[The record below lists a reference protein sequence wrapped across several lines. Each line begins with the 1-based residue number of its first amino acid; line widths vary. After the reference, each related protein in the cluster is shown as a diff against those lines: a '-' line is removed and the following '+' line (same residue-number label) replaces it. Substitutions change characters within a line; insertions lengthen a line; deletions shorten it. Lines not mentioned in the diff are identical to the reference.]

1 MVKEIGGVVAVDMTG
16 NTEAQRPSRVS
27 AWLRSSGRA
36 RRLATAAVAVG
47 GALSMVMGT
56 PLGTA
61 GGSAPAVTLT
71 AGYQQALD
79 ALLDAMK
86 QAQAYDLSLP
96 YASPGDAD
104 TLMTMLRNTNYQL
117 ITTGLSRVTE
127 LFNGVFF
134 QSPEVVAGNVADSRQ
149 YFDYF
154 TPDINYHVTAG
165 LAPGA
170 TYVLTGTLGGATEH
184 MSISTMAVTGATAHT
199 IEDLELNHGLVVDD
213 KGNFTIYIGPE
224 APAGAVNF
232 LDSTDATV
240 GGAASLLIRDM
251 TGDWA
256 KGPASISLQCV
267 SDCPPFFSIPA
278 GGFFP
283 TEGGGTDVPAEPAKI
298 GSVDDVLNMLFNA
311 FAQIVV
317 PFNQRSIEGGA
328 SVGMEVPPNTM
339 MTLAPETSY
348 GVGLESAVVTGGNW
362 DLDSGEA
369 LILKVPNVEAAYSGI
384 ELMNVYGGALPYVM
398 AQTTLNHTTTFHS
411 DDGYTYY
418 VISATNPGV
427 ANWLDTGGLA
437 TGEIFARFENVDD
450 RDAAIGLGVTA
461 QVVRVGDIAQY
472 LPSDTPTVSPEEFAA
487 DMLRRVMSYDYGMDV
502 SRIHAQ
508 PAWVLQHLELNALS
522 ALMGRDNFELVFG
535 SQPSTPIELRFTD
548 ALSPDWDAV
557 MRSIM
562 DHPMESL
569 TSVWNALPVLTSD
582 ITLPITLA
590 LAQTAMSVLMPQMF
604 ITAIDDAL
612 FNPNTSI
619 LAGLLN
625 ARDDFATVIL
635 SGNDDW
641 PTELSAQAAQQWAN
655 MSDLIANTPSFSLA
669 DLFG

>member
-1 MVKEIGGVVAVDMTG
+1 M
-16 NTEAQRPSRVS
+16 RVES
-27 AWLRSSGRA
+27 KRA
-36 RRLATAAVAVG
+36 RRLLTAAAVLG
-47 GALSMVMGT
+47 GALSMMVGT
-56 PLGTA
+56 PLATA
-61 GGSAPAVTLT
+61 GGLAPAVRLT
-71 AGYQQALD
+71 AGYQDALD
-79 ALLDAMK
+79 DLLAAMK
-86 QAQAYDLSLP
+86 QAQANDLALP

-104 TLMTMLRNTNYQL
+104 TLMTMIQNTNYQL

-170 TYVLTGTLGGATEH
+170 TYVLKGTLGGATEH

-199 IEDLELNHGLVVDD
+199 IEDLELNHGLVVDAN
-213 KGNFTIYIGPE
+213 GNFTIYVGPE
-224 APAGAVNF
+224 PPAGAVNF
-232 LDSTDATV
+232 LDSSDATV

-256 KGPASISLQCV
+256 KGPANISLQCV
-267 SDCPPFFSIPA
+267 ADCPPFFSIPA

-283 TEGGGTDVPAEPAKI
+283 TDGGGTDVPAEPAKI
-298 GSVDDVLNMLFNA
+298 GSVDDVLNMLFSA

-328 SVGMEVPPNTM
+328 SVGMEVPANTM
-339 MTLAPETSY
+339 MNLAPETSF
-348 GVGLESAVVTGGNW
+348 GVGLESAVVTGGNF
-362 DLDSGEA
+362 DLDPGEA
-369 LILKVPNVEAAYSGI
+369 LVLKLPTVDAAYSGI

-398 AQTTLNHTTTFHS
+398 AQTTLNDTQAFHS

-418 VISATNPGV
+418 VVSATNPGV
-427 ANWLDTGGLA
+427 ANWLDTGGLT
-437 TGEIFARFENVDD
+437 TGEIFARYENVTD
-450 RDAAIGLGVTA
+450 RADAIGLGVEA
-461 QVVRVGDIAQY
+461 HVVSMDDLANW
-472 LPSDTPTVSPEEFAA
+472 LPDDTPTVSPEEFAA
-487 DMLRRVMSYDYGMDV
+487 DMARRVFSYDYAMDI

-508 PAWVLQHLELNALS
+508 PAWVLQQLELNALS
-522 ALMGRDNFELVFG
+522 AVMGSENFESVFG
-535 SQPSTPIELRFTD
+535 TQPSTPIELRFTD

-557 MRSIM
+557 MRSVM

-569 TSVWNALPVLTSD
+569 TSVWNALPVLSAD
-582 ITLPITLA
+582 ITMPISLA
-590 LAQTAMSVLMPQMF
+590 LAQGAMSLLLPQMAL
-604 ITAIDDAL
+604 TAIDDAL

-635 SGNDDW
+635 SGNNDW

-655 MSDLIANTPSFSLA
+655 MSDLIASTPSFSLV

>member
-1 MVKEIGGVVAVDMTG
+1 MTV
-16 NTEAQRPSRVS
+16 RVES
-27 AWLRSSGRA
+27 KRA
-36 RRLATAAVAVG
+36 RRLLTAAAVLG
-47 GALSMVMGT
+47 GALSMMVGT
-56 PLGTA
+56 PLATA
-61 GGSAPAVTLT
+61 GGLAPAVRLT
-71 AGYQQALD
+71 AGYQDALD
-79 ALLDAMK
+79 DLLAAMK
-86 QAQAYDLSLP
+86 QAQANDLALP

-104 TLMTMLRNTNYQL
+104 TLMTMIQNTNYQL

-170 TYVLTGTLGGATEH
+170 TYVLKGTLGGATEH

-199 IEDLELNHGLVVDD
+199 IEDLELNHGLVVDAN
-213 KGNFTIYIGPE
+213 GNFTIYVGPE
-224 APAGAVNF
+224 PPAGAVNF
-232 LDSTDATV
+232 LDSSDATV

-256 KGPASISLQCV
+256 KGPANISLQCV
-267 SDCPPFFSIPA
+267 ADCPPFFSIPA

-283 TEGGGTDVPAEPAKI
+283 TDGGGTDVPAEPAKI
-298 GSVDDVLNMLFNA
+298 GSVDDVLNMLFSA

-328 SVGMEVPPNTM
+328 SVGMEVPANTM
-339 MTLAPETSY
+339 MNLAPETSF
-348 GVGLESAVVTGGNW
+348 GVGLESAVVTGGNF
-362 DLDSGEA
+362 DLDPGEA
-369 LILKVPNVEAAYSGI
+369 LVLKLPTVDAAYSGI

-398 AQTTLNHTTTFHS
+398 AQTTLNDTQAFHS

-418 VISATNPGV
+418 VVSATNPGV
-427 ANWLDTGGLA
+427 ANWLDTGGLT
-437 TGEIFARFENVDD
+437 TGEIFARYENVTD
-450 RDAAIGLGVTA
+450 RADAIGLGVEA
-461 QVVRVGDIAQY
+461 HVVSMDDLANW
-472 LPSDTPTVSPEEFAA
+472 LPDDTPTVSPEEFAA
-487 DMLRRVMSYDYGMDV
+487 DMARRVFSYDYAMDI

-508 PAWVLQHLELNALS
+508 PAWVLQQLELNALS
-522 ALMGRDNFELVFG
+522 AVMGSENFESVFG
-535 SQPSTPIELRFTD
+535 TQPSTPIELRFTD

-557 MRSIM
+557 MRSVM

-569 TSVWNALPVLTSD
+569 TSVWNALPVLSAD
-582 ITLPITLA
+582 ITMPISLA
-590 LAQTAMSVLMPQMF
+590 LAQGAMSLLLPQMAL
-604 ITAIDDAL
+604 TAIDDAL

-635 SGNDDW
+635 SGNNDW

-655 MSDLIANTPSFSLA
+655 MSDLIASTPSFSLA

>member
-1 MVKEIGGVVAVDMTG
+1 MDVIG
-16 NTEAQRPSRVS
+16 S
-27 AWLRSSGRA
+27 AESKRSSRGRA
-36 RRLATAAVAVG
+36 RRYGIAAAAVG
-47 GALSMVMGT
+47 SALSMVVGA

-61 GGSAPAVTLT
+61 GSTAPAVTLT

-104 TLMTMLRNTNYQL
+104 TLMAMIQNTNYQL

-149 YFDYF
+149 FFDYF

-199 IEDLELNHGLVVDD
+199 IEDLELNHGLVVDA

-256 KGPASISLQCV
+256 KGPANISLQCV

-283 TEGGGTDVPAEPAKI
+283 TDGGGTDVPAEPAKI

-328 SVGMEVPPNTM
+328 SVGMEVPANTM
-339 MTLAPETSY
+339 MNLAPETSF

-362 DLDSGEA
+362 ELDPGEA
-369 LILKVPNVEAAYSGI
+369 LVLKVPNVEAAYSGI

-398 AQTTLNHTTTFHS
+398 AQTTLNNTTTFHS
-411 DDGYTYY
+411 EDGYTYY

-427 ANWLDTGGLA
+427 ANWLDTGGLT
-437 TGEIFARFENVDD
+437 TGEIFARFENVTD
-450 RDAAIGLGVTA
+450 RADAIGLGVTA
-461 QVVRVGDIAQY
+461 QVVSMDDLANW
-472 LPSDTPTVSPEEFAA
+472 LPQDTPTVSPEEFAA
-487 DMLRRVMSYDYGMDV
+487 DMARRVFSYDYSLDV
-502 SRIHAQ
+502 ARIHAQ

-522 ALMGRDNFELVFG
+522 ALMGKDDFESVFG
-535 SQPSTPIELRFTD
+535 SQPFTPIELRFTD

-557 MRSIM
+557 MRSVM

-590 LAQTAMSVLMPQMF
+590 LAQTAMSVVMPQMLL
-604 ITAIDDAL
+604 TAIDDAL

-625 ARDDFATVIL
+625 ARDDLATVIL

-655 MSDLIANTPSFSLA
+655 MSDLIANTPSFSLS

>member
-1 MVKEIGGVVAVDMTG
+1 VAVDLT
-16 NTEAQRPSRVS
+16 AS
-27 AWLRSSGRA
+27 AGSKRASQVRGRRYGIA
-36 RRLATAAVAVG
+36 AAAVG
-47 GALSMVMGT
+47 TALSMLVGT
-56 PLGTA
+56 PFAT
-61 GGSAPAVTLT
+61 GGNAAPAVTLT

-86 QAQAYDLSLP
+86 QAQAFDLSLP

-104 TLMTMLRNTNYQL
+104 TLMTMIQNTNYQL

-134 QSPEVVAGNVADSRQ
+134 RSPEVVAGTVADSRQ

-199 IEDLELNHGLVVDD
+199 IEDLELNHGLVVDAN
-213 KGNFTIYIGPE
+213 GNFTVYIGPE

-251 TGDWA
+251 MGDWA
-256 KGPASISLQCV
+256 KGPANISLQCV
-267 SDCPPFFSIPA
+267 ADCPPFFAIPA

-283 TEGGGTDVPAEPAKI
+283 SDGGGTDVPTEPANI
-298 GSVDDVLNMLFNA
+298 GSVDDVLNMLFSA

-328 SVGMEVPPNTM
+328 SVGMEVPANTM
-339 MTLAPETSY
+339 MQLAPETSF

-362 DLDSGEA
+362 ELDPGEA
-369 LILKVPNVEAAYSGI
+369 LILKVPTLDGAYSGI

-398 AQTTLNHTTTFHS
+398 AQTTLNNTTTYHAE
-411 DDGYTYY
+411 DGYTYY
-418 VISATNPGV
+418 VISGENPGV
-427 ANWLDTGGLA
+427 ANWLDTGGLS
-437 TGEIFARFENVDD
+437 TGEIFARFENLVD
-450 RDAAIGLGVTA
+450 RAAAIGLGVET
-461 QVVRVGDIAQY
+461 QVVPISDIDEY
-472 LPSDTPTVSPEEFAA
+472 LPTDTPTVSPEEFAA
-487 DMLRRVMSYDYGMDV
+487 DMARRVFSYDYALDV
-502 SRIHAQ
+502 ARSHAQ

-522 ALMGRDNFELVFG
+522 ALMGRDNFEAVFG
-535 SQPSTPIELRFTD
+535 SQPFTPIELRFTD

-557 MRSIM
+557 MRSVV

-569 TSVWNALPVLTSD
+569 TSVWNALPLLTSD
-582 ITLPITLA
+582 ISLPITLA
-590 LAQTAMSVLMPQMF
+590 LAQTAMSVVMPQML

-625 ARDDFATVIL
+625 ARDDLATAIL

-655 MSDLIANTPSFSLA
+655 MADLIANTPSFSLA
-669 DLFG
+669 DLFGG

>member
-1 MVKEIGGVVAVDMTG
+1 MDLTA
-16 NTEAQRPSRVS
+16 S
-27 AWLRSSGRA
+27 AGSKRASQVRGRRYGIA
-36 RRLATAAVAVG
+36 AAAVG
-47 GALSMVMGT
+47 TALSM
-56 PLGTA
+56 LA
-61 GGSAPAVTLT
+61 GAPFATGGNAAPAVTLT

-86 QAQAYDLSLP
+86 QAQAFDLSLP

-104 TLMTMLRNTNYQL
+104 TLMTMIQNTNYQL

-134 QSPEVVAGNVADSRQ
+134 RSPEVVAGTVADSRQ

-170 TYVLTGTLGGATEH
+170 TYVLTGTVGGATEH

-199 IEDLELNHGLVVDD
+199 IEDLELNHGLVVDAN
-213 KGNFTIYIGPE
+213 GNFTVYIGPE

-251 TGDWA
+251 MGDWA
-256 KGPASISLQCV
+256 KGPANISLQCV
-267 SDCPPFFSIPA
+267 ADCPPFFAIPA

-283 TEGGGTDVPAEPAKI
+283 SDGGGTDVPTEPANI
-298 GSVDDVLNMLFNA
+298 GSVDDVLNMLFSA

-328 SVGMEVPPNTM
+328 SVGMEVPANTM
-339 MTLAPETSY
+339 MHLAPETSF

-362 DLDSGEA
+362 ELDPGEA
-369 LILKVPNVEAAYSGI
+369 LILKVPTLDGAYSGI

-398 AQTTLNHTTTFHS
+398 AQTTLNNTTTYHAE
-411 DDGYTYY
+411 DGYTYY
-418 VISATNPGV
+418 VISGENPGV
-427 ANWLDTGGLA
+427 ANWLDTGGLS
-437 TGEIFARFENVDD
+437 TGEIFARFENLDD
-450 RDAAIGLGVTA
+450 RAAAIGLGVETH
-461 QVVRVGDIAQY
+461 VVPISDIDEY
-472 LPSDTPTVSPEEFAA
+472 LPTDTPTVSPEEFAA
-487 DMLRRVMSYDYGMDV
+487 DMARRVFSYDYALDV
-502 SRIHAQ
+502 ARIHAQ

-522 ALMGRDNFELVFG
+522 ALMGRDNFESVFG
-535 SQPSTPIELRFTD
+535 SQPFTPIELRFTD
-548 ALSPDWDAV
+548 ALSPDWDVV
-557 MRSIM
+557 MRSVF

-569 TSVWNALPVLTSD
+569 TSVWNALPVLSSD

-590 LAQTAMSVLMPQMF
+590 LAQTAMSVVMPQMLL
-604 ITAIDDAL
+604 TAIDDAL

-625 ARDDFATVIL
+625 ARDDLATAIL

-655 MSDLIANTPSFSLA
+655 MADLIADTPSFSLA
-669 DLFG
+669 DLFGG

>member
-1 MVKEIGGVVAVDMTG
+1 M
-16 NTEAQRPSRVS
+16 RVES
-27 AWLRSSGRA
+27 KRA
-36 RRLATAAVAVG
+36 RRLLTAAAVLG
-47 GALSMVMGT
+47 GALSMMVGT
-56 PLGTA
+56 PLATA
-61 GGSAPAVTLT
+61 GGLAPAVRLT
-71 AGYQQALD
+71 AGYQDALD
-79 ALLDAMK
+79 DLFAAMK
-86 QAQAYDLSLP
+86 QAQANDLALP

-104 TLMTMLRNTNYQL
+104 TLMTMIQNTNYQL

-170 TYVLTGTLGGATEH
+170 TYVLKGTLGGATEH

-199 IEDLELNHGLVVDD
+199 IEDLELNHGLVVDAN
-213 KGNFTIYIGPE
+213 GNFTIYVGPE
-224 APAGAVNF
+224 PPAGAVNF
-232 LDSTDATV
+232 LDSSDATV

-256 KGPASISLQCV
+256 KGPANISLQCV

-283 TEGGGTDVPAEPAKI
+283 TDGGTDTPAEPAKI
-298 GSVDDVLNMLFNA
+298 GSVDDVLNMLFSA

-328 SVGMEVPPNTM
+328 SVGMEVPANTM
-339 MTLAPETSY
+339 MTLAPETSF
-348 GVGLESAVVTGGNW
+348 GVGLESAVVTGGNF
-362 DLDSGEA
+362 DLDPGEA
-369 LILKVPNVEAAYSGI
+369 LVLKLPTVDAAYSGI

-398 AQTTLNHTTTFHS
+398 AQTTLNDTQAFHS

-418 VISATNPGV
+418 VVSATNPGV
-427 ANWLDTGGLA
+427 ANWLDTGGLT
-437 TGEIFARFENVDD
+437 TGEIFARYENVTD
-450 RDAAIGLGVTA
+450 RADAIGLGVEA
-461 QVVRVGDIAQY
+461 HVVSMDDLANW
-472 LPSDTPTVSPEEFAA
+472 LPDDTPTVSPEEFAA
-487 DMLRRVMSYDYGMDV
+487 DMARRVFSYDYAMDI

-508 PAWVLQHLELNALS
+508 PAWVLQQLELNALS
-522 ALMGRDNFELVFG
+522 AVMGSENFESVFG
-535 SQPSTPIELRFTD
+535 TQPSTPIELRFTD

-557 MRSIM
+557 MRSVM

-569 TSVWNALPVLTSD
+569 TSVWNALPVLSAD
-582 ITLPITLA
+582 ITMPITLA
-590 LAQTAMSVLMPQMF
+590 LAQGAMSVLLPQMAL
-604 ITAIDDAL
+604 TAIDDAL

-635 SGNDDW
+635 SGNNDW

-655 MSDLIANTPSFSLA
+655 MSDLIASTPSFSLA

>member
-1 MVKEIGGVVAVDMTG
+1 MDLTA
-16 NTEAQRPSRVS
+16 S
-27 AWLRSSGRA
+27 AGSKRASQVRGRRYGIA
-36 RRLATAAVAVG
+36 AAAVG
-47 GALSMVMGT
+47 TALSMLAGA
-56 PLGTA
+56 PLAT
-61 GGSAPAVTLT
+61 GGNAAPAVTLT

-86 QAQAYDLSLP
+86 EAQAFDLSLP

-104 TLMTMLRNTNYQL
+104 TLMTMIQNTNYQL

-134 QSPEVVAGNVADSRQ
+134 RSPEVVAGTVADSRQ

-170 TYVLTGTLGGATEH
+170 TYVLTGTVGGATEH

-199 IEDLELNHGLVVDD
+199 IEDLELNHGLVVDAN
-213 KGNFTIYIGPE
+213 GNFTVYIGPE

-251 TGDWA
+251 MGDWA
-256 KGPASISLQCV
+256 KGPANISLQCV
-267 SDCPPFFSIPA
+267 ADCPPFFAIPA

-283 TEGGGTDVPAEPAKI
+283 SDGGGTDVPTEPANI
-298 GSVDDVLNMLFNA
+298 GSVDDVLNMLFSA

-328 SVGMEVPPNTM
+328 SVGMEVPANTM
-339 MTLAPETSY
+339 MHLAPETSF

-362 DLDSGEA
+362 ELDPGEA
-369 LILKVPNVEAAYSGI
+369 LILKVPTLDGAYSGI

-398 AQTTLNHTTTFHS
+398 AQTTLNNTTTYHAE
-411 DDGYTYY
+411 DGYTYY
-418 VISATNPGV
+418 VISGENPGV
-427 ANWLDTGGLA
+427 ANWLDTGGLS
-437 TGEIFARFENVDD
+437 TGEIFARFENLDD
-450 RDAAIGLGVTA
+450 RAAAIGLGVETH
-461 QVVRVGDIAQY
+461 VVPISDIDEY
-472 LPSDTPTVSPEEFAA
+472 LPTDTPTVSPEEFAA
-487 DMLRRVMSYDYGMDV
+487 DMARRVFSYDYALDV
-502 SRIHAQ
+502 ARIHAQ

-522 ALMGRDNFELVFG
+522 ALMGRDNFESVFG
-535 SQPSTPIELRFTD
+535 SQPFTPIELRFTD
-548 ALSPDWDAV
+548 ALSPDWDVV
-557 MRSIM
+557 MRSVF

-569 TSVWNALPVLTSD
+569 TSVWNALPVLSSD

-590 LAQTAMSVLMPQMF
+590 LAQTAMSVVMPQMLL
-604 ITAIDDAL
+604 TAIDDAL

-625 ARDDFATVIL
+625 ARDDLATAIL
-635 SGNDDW
+635 SGNDYW

-655 MSDLIANTPSFSLA
+655 MADLIADTPSFSLA
-669 DLFG
+669 DLFGG

>member
-1 MVKEIGGVVAVDMTG
+1 MDLTG
-16 NTEAQRPSRVS
+16 S
-27 AWLRSSGRA
+27 AESTRSSRSQA
-36 RRLATAAVAVG
+36 RRFGIAAAAVG
-47 GALSMVMGT
+47 SALSMVVGT
-56 PLGTA
+56 PLVTA
-61 GGSAPAVTLT
+61 GSAAPAVALT

-79 ALLDAMK
+79 DLLAAMK
-86 QAQAYDLSLP
+86 QAVANDLSLP

-104 TLMTMLRNTNYQL
+104 TLMTMLQNTNYEL

-154 TPDINYHVTAG
+154 TPDIYYHVTAG

-170 TYVLTGTLGGATEH
+170 TYKLTGTLGGGTEH
-184 MSISTMAVTGATAHT
+184 LSISTTAVTGATAHT
-199 IEDLELNHGLVVDD
+199 IEDLELNHGLVVDAN
-213 KGNFTIYIGPE
+213 GNFTVYIGPE

-251 TGDWA
+251 MGDWA
-256 KGPASISLQCV
+256 KGPGNISLQCV
-267 SDCPPFFSIPA
+267 ADCPPFFSIPA

-283 TEGGGTDVPAEPAKI
+283 TEGGGTDVPSGPANI
-298 GSVDDVLNMLFNA
+298 GSVDDVLNMLFSA

-328 SVGMEVPPNTM
+328 SVGMEVPANTM

-362 DLDSGEA
+362 DLDPGEA
-369 LILKVPNVEAAYSGI
+369 LILKVPTVEAAYSGI

-398 AQTTLNHTTTFHS
+398 AQTTLNNTTTYHA

-418 VISATNPGV
+418 VVSATNPGV
-427 ANWLDTGGLA
+427 ANWLDTGGLS
-437 TGEIFARFENVDD
+437 TGEIFARFENVTD
-450 RDAAIGLGVTA
+450 RADALGLGVETH
-461 QVVRVGDIAQY
+461 VVSIDDIDQY
-472 LPSDTPTVSPEEFAA
+472 LPTDTPTVSPEEFAA
-487 DMLRRVMSYDYGMDV
+487 DMARRVFSYDYALDV

-522 ALMGRDNFELVFG
+522 ALMGKEDFESVFG
-535 SQPSTPIELRFTD
+535 SQPFTPIDLRFTD

-557 MRSIM
+557 MRSVFE
-562 DHPMESL
+562 HPMESL

-590 LAQTAMSVLMPQMF
+590 LAQTAMAVVMPQMLV
-604 ITAIDDAL
+604 TALNDAL

-619 LAGLLN
+619 LSGLLN
-625 ARDDFATVIL
+625 ARDDLATVIL
-635 SGNDDW
+635 SGNSDW

-655 MSDLIANTPSFSLA
+655 MADLIANTPSFDLNY
-669 DLFG
+669 LFGG

>member
-1 MVKEIGGVVAVDMTG
+1 MSG
-16 NTEAQRPSRVS
+16 NVEGD
-27 AWLRSSGRA
+27 RSSRGRRCA
-36 RRLATAAVAVG
+36 IAAVTLG
-47 GALSMVMGT
+47 SALSMVMST
-56 PLGTA
+56 PSITA
-61 GGSAPAVTLT
+61 RGAAPAVTLT

-86 QAQAYDLSLP
+86 EAQAFDLSLP
-96 YASPGDAD
+96 YASPDDAD
-104 TLMTMLRNTNYQL
+104 TLMTMLQNTNYQL

-154 TPDINYHVTAG
+154 TPDIYYHVTAG

-170 TYVLTGTLGGATEH
+170 TYVLTGTLGGGTEH

-199 IEDLELNHGLVVDD
+199 IEDLELNHGLVVNPD
-213 KGNFTIYIGPE
+213 GTFTIYIGPE
-224 APAGAVNF
+224 APAGAANF

-251 TGDWA
+251 LGDWA
-256 KGPASISLQCV
+256 KGPGSISLQCV
-267 SDCPPFFSIPA
+267 ADCPPFFAIPA

-283 TEGGGTDVPAEPAKI
+283 TEGGGTDVPSEPANI
-298 GSVDDVLNMLFNA
+298 GSVDDVLNMLFSA

-328 SVGMEVPPNTM
+328 SVGMEVPANTM

-348 GVGLESAVVTGGNW
+348 GVGLESAVVTGGNF
-362 DLDSGEA
+362 DLDPGEA
-369 LILKVPNVEAAYSGI
+369 LILKVPTLESAYSGI

-398 AQTTLNHTTTFHS
+398 AQTTLNDTQAFHS

-427 ANWLDTGGLA
+427 ANWLDTGGLSR
-437 TGEIFARFENVDD
+437 GEIFARFENLDD
-450 RDAAIGLGVTA
+450 RDAAIGLGVTTH
-461 QVVRVGDIAQY
+461 VVSLDDISQY
-472 LPSDTPTVSPEEFAA
+472 LPEDTPSVSPEEFAA
-487 DMLRRVMSYDYGMDV
+487 DMARRVFSYDYALDV

-522 ALMGRDNFELVFG
+522 ALMGRDNFESVFG
-535 SQPSTPIELRFTD
+535 VQPFTPIELRFTD

-557 MRSIM
+557 LRTVF

-569 TSVWNALPVLTSD
+569 TAVWNALPVLTSD

-590 LAQTAMSVLMPQMF
+590 MAQTALSVVMPQML
-604 ITAIDDAL
+604 IPAINDAL

-625 ARDDFATVIL
+625 ARDDLATVIF
-635 SGNDDW
+635 SANDAW

-655 MSDLIANTPSFSLA
+655 MADLIANTPSFDLN
-669 DLFG
+669 DLFGG

>member
-1 MVKEIGGVVAVDMTG
+1 MVAAPALTIPVQAG
-16 NTEAQRPSRVS
+16 P
-27 AWLRSSGRA
+27 
-36 RRLATAAVAVG
+36 AVA
-47 GALSMVMGT
+47 
-56 PLGTA
+56 
-61 GGSAPAVTLT
+61 LT

-86 QAQAYDLSLP
+86 QAQANDLALP
-96 YASPGDAD
+96 YASPGDAA
-104 TLMTMLRNTNYQL
+104 TLMTMLQNTNYQL

-184 MSISTMAVTGATAHT
+184 MSVSTMAVTGATAHT
-199 IEDLELNHGLVVDD
+199 IEDLELNHGLVVDAN
-213 KGNFTIYIGPE
+213 GNFTIYIGPE

-267 SDCPPFFSIPA
+267 ADCPPFFSIPA

-283 TEGGGTDVPAEPAKI
+283 TDGGGTDVPTEPAHI
-298 GSVDDVLNMLFNA
+298 GSVDDVLNMLFSA

-328 SVGMEVPPNTM
+328 SVGMEVPANTM

-362 DLDSGEA
+362 ELDPGEA
-369 LILKVPNVEAAYSGI
+369 LILKVPTVEAAYSGI

-398 AQTTLNHTTTFHS
+398 AQTTLNNTTTYHA

-427 ANWLDTGGLA
+427 ANWLDTGGLT
-437 TGEIFARFENVDD
+437 TGEIFARFENVTD
-450 RDAAIGLGVTA
+450 RADALGLGVET
-461 QVVRVGDIAQY
+461 QVVNLDDLGNSI

-487 DMLRRVMSYDYGMDV
+487 DMARRVFSYDYAMDV

-522 ALMGRDNFELVFG
+522 ALMGKDDFESVFG
-535 SQPSTPIELRFTD
+535 SQPFTPIELRFTD

-557 MRSIM
+557 MRSVL

-590 LAQTAMSVLMPQMF
+590 LAQTAMSVVMPQMLL
-604 ITAIDDAL
+604 TAIDDAL

-625 ARDDFATVIL
+625 ARDDLATVIL

-655 MSDLIANTPSFSLA
+655 MADLIANTPSFSLA
-669 DLFG
+669 DLFGG

>member
-1 MVKEIGGVVAVDMTG
+1 MDLTA
-16 NTEAQRPSRVS
+16 S
-27 AWLRSSGRA
+27 AGSKRASQVRGRRYGIA
-36 RRLATAAVAVG
+36 AAAVG
-47 GALSMVMGT
+47 TALSM
-56 PLGTA
+56 LA
-61 GGSAPAVTLT
+61 GAPFATGGNAAPAVTLT

-86 QAQAYDLSLP
+86 EAQAFDLSLP

-104 TLMTMLRNTNYQL
+104 TLMTMIQNTNYQL

-134 QSPEVVAGNVADSRQ
+134 RSPEVVAGTVADSRQ

-170 TYVLTGTLGGATEH
+170 TYVLTGTVGGATEH

-199 IEDLELNHGLVVDD
+199 IEDLELNHGLVVDAN
-213 KGNFTIYIGPE
+213 GNFTVYIGPE

-251 TGDWA
+251 MGDWA
-256 KGPASISLQCV
+256 KGPANISLQCV
-267 SDCPPFFSIPA
+267 ADCPPFFAIPA

-283 TEGGGTDVPAEPAKI
+283 SDGGGTDVPTEPANI
-298 GSVDDVLNMLFNA
+298 GSVDDVLNMLFSA

-328 SVGMEVPPNTM
+328 SVGMEVPANTM
-339 MTLAPETSY
+339 MHLAPETSF

-362 DLDSGEA
+362 ELDPGEA
-369 LILKVPNVEAAYSGI
+369 LILKVPTLDGAYSGI

-398 AQTTLNHTTTFHS
+398 AQTTLNNTTTYHAE
-411 DDGYTYY
+411 DGYTYY
-418 VISATNPGV
+418 VISGENPGV
-427 ANWLDTGGLA
+427 ANWLDTGGLS
-437 TGEIFARFENVDD
+437 TGEIFARFENLDD
-450 RDAAIGLGVTA
+450 RAAAIGLGVETH
-461 QVVRVGDIAQY
+461 VVPISDIDEY
-472 LPSDTPTVSPEEFAA
+472 LPTDTPTVSPEEFAA
-487 DMLRRVMSYDYGMDV
+487 DMARRVFSYDYALDV
-502 SRIHAQ
+502 ARIHAQ

-522 ALMGRDNFELVFG
+522 ALMGRDNFESVFG
-535 SQPSTPIELRFTD
+535 SQPFTPIELRFTD
-548 ALSPDWDAV
+548 ALSPDWDVV
-557 MRSIM
+557 MRSVF

-569 TSVWNALPVLTSD
+569 TSVWNALPVLSSD

-590 LAQTAMSVLMPQMF
+590 LAQTAMSVVMPQMLL
-604 ITAIDDAL
+604 TAIDDAL

-625 ARDDFATVIL
+625 ARDDLATAIL

-655 MSDLIANTPSFSLA
+655 MADLIADTPSFSLA
-669 DLFG
+669 DLFGG

>member
-1 MVKEIGGVVAVDMTG
+1 MAVEMPD
-16 NTEAQRPSRVS
+16 NTEAQRPVRVS
-27 AWLRSSGRA
+27 ARLLASGHG
-36 RRLATAAVAVG
+36 RRLGTAAVAVG
-47 GALSMVMGT
+47 GALSML
-56 PLGTA
+56 LGSPSVTA
-61 GGSAPAVTLT
+61 NSVAPAVTLT

-79 ALLDAMK
+79 ALLDAMR
-86 QAQAYDLSLP
+86 QAQAFDLSLP
-96 YASPGDAD
+96 YASSGDAD
-104 TLMTMLRNTNYQL
+104 TLMSMLRNTNYQL

-134 QSPEVVAGNVADSRQ
+134 QSPEVVAGNVADPRQ

-154 TPDINYHVTAG
+154 TPDIYYHVTAG

-170 TYVLTGTLGGATEH
+170 TYVLTGNLGGGTEH
-184 MSISTMAVTGATAHT
+184 LSISTMAVTGATANT
-199 IEDLELNHGLVVDD
+199 IEDLELGHGLVVDAN
-213 KGNFTIYIGPE
+213 GNFTIYIGPE

-232 LDSTDATV
+232 LDSSDATV

-251 TGDWA
+251 LGDWA
-256 KGPASISLQCV
+256 KGPGSISLQCV
-267 SDCPPFFSIPA
+267 ADCPPFFAIPA

-283 TEGGGTDVPAEPAKI
+283 TEGGGTDAPSGPGKI
-298 GSVDDVLNMLFNA
+298 GSVDDVLNMLLGA

-328 SVGMEVPPNTM
+328 SVGMEVPANTM

-348 GVGLESAVVTGGNW
+348 GVGLESAVVTGGNF
-362 DLDSGEA
+362 DLDPGEA
-369 LILKVPNVEAAYSGI
+369 LILKVPTIDAAYSGI

-398 AQTTLNHTTTFHS
+398 AQTTLNHTQTYYA

-418 VISATNPGV
+418 VVSATNPGV
-427 ANWLDTGGLA
+427 ANWLDTGGL
-437 TGEIFARFENVDD
+437 TRGEIFARFENVDD

-461 QVVRVGDIAQY
+461 QVVPVDDIAQY

-487 DMLRRVMSYDYGMDV
+487 DMARRVFSYDYGLDV

-522 ALMGRDNFELVFG
+522 ALMGRDNFESVFG
-535 SQPSTPIELRFTD
+535 SQPFTPIELRFTD
-548 ALSPDWDAV
+548 ALSPDWDVV
-557 MRSIM
+557 MRSVL

-582 ITLPITLA
+582 VTLPITLA

-619 LAGLLN
+619 LSGLLN
-625 ARDDFATVIL
+625 ARDDFATAIL
-635 SGNDDW
+635 SGNNDW
-641 PTELSAQAAQQWAN
+641 PTELSEQAAQQWAT
-655 MSDLIANTPSFSLA
+655 MSDLIANTPSFSLV
-669 DLFG
+669 DLFGG

>member
-1 MVKEIGGVVAVDMTG
+1 MVAAPALTIP
-16 NTEAQRPSRVS
+16 AQAGP
-27 AWLRSSGRA
+27 
-36 RRLATAAVAVG
+36 AVA
-47 GALSMVMGT
+47 
-56 PLGTA
+56 
-61 GGSAPAVTLT
+61 LT

-86 QAQAYDLSLP
+86 QAQANDLALP
-96 YASPGDAD
+96 YASPGDAA
-104 TLMTMLRNTNYQL
+104 TLMTMLQNTNYQL
-117 ITTGLSRVTE
+117 LTTGLSRVTE

-134 QSPEVVAGNVADSRQ
+134 QSPEVVAGTVADSRQ

-199 IEDLELNHGLVVDD
+199 IEDLELNHGLVVDTN
-213 KGNFTIYIGPE
+213 GNFTIYIGPE

-267 SDCPPFFSIPA
+267 ADCPPFFSIPA

-283 TEGGGTDVPAEPAKI
+283 TDGGGTDVPTEPAHI
-298 GSVDDVLNMLFNA
+298 GSVDDVLNMLFSA

-328 SVGMEVPPNTM
+328 SVGMEVPANTM

-362 DLDSGEA
+362 ELDPGEA
-369 LILKVPNVEAAYSGI
+369 LILKVPTVEAAYSGI

-398 AQTTLNHTTTFHS
+398 AQTTLNNTTTYHA

-427 ANWLDTGGLA
+427 ANWLDTGGLT
-437 TGEIFARFENVDD
+437 TGEIFARFENVTD
-450 RDAAIGLGVTA
+450 RADALGLGVET
-461 QVVRVGDIAQY
+461 QVVNLDDLGNSI

-487 DMLRRVMSYDYGMDV
+487 DMARRVFSYDYAMDV

-522 ALMGRDNFELVFG
+522 ALMGKDDFESVFG
-535 SQPSTPIELRFTD
+535 SQPFTPIELRFTD

-557 MRSIM
+557 MRSVF

-590 LAQTAMSVLMPQMF
+590 LAQTAMSVVMPQMLL
-604 ITAIDDAL
+604 TAIDDAL

-655 MSDLIANTPSFSLA
+655 MADLIANTPSFSLA
-669 DLFG
+669 DLFGG

>member
-1 MVKEIGGVVAVDMTG
+1 MDLTA
-16 NTEAQRPSRVS
+16 S
-27 AWLRSSGRA
+27 AGSKRASQGRG
-36 RRLATAAVAVG
+36 RRYGIAAAAVG
-47 GALSMVMGT
+47 TALSMLAGA
-56 PLGTA
+56 PLAT
-61 GGSAPAVTLT
+61 GGNAAPAVTLT

-86 QAQAYDLSLP
+86 EAQAFDLSQP

-104 TLMTMLRNTNYQL
+104 TLMTMIQNTNYQL

-134 QSPEVVAGNVADSRQ
+134 RSPEVVAGTVADSRQ

-199 IEDLELNHGLVVDD
+199 IEDLELNHGLVVDAN
-213 KGNFTIYIGPE
+213 GNFTVYIGPE

-251 TGDWA
+251 MGDWA
-256 KGPASISLQCV
+256 KGPANISLQCV
-267 SDCPPFFSIPA
+267 ADCPPFFAIPA

-283 TEGGGTDVPAEPAKI
+283 SDGGGTDVPTEPANI
-298 GSVDDVLNMLFNA
+298 GSVDDVLNMLFSA

-328 SVGMEVPPNTM
+328 SVGMEVPANTM
-339 MTLAPETSY
+339 MQLAPETSF

-362 DLDSGEA
+362 ELDPGEA
-369 LILKVPNVEAAYSGI
+369 LILKVPTLDGAYSGI

-398 AQTTLNHTTTFHS
+398 AQTTLNNTTTYHAE
-411 DDGYTYY
+411 DGYTYY
-418 VISATNPGV
+418 VISGENPGV
-427 ANWLDTGGLA
+427 ANWLDTGGLS
-437 TGEIFARFENVDD
+437 TGEIFARFENLDD
-450 RDAAIGLGVTA
+450 RAAAIGLGVETH
-461 QVVRVGDIAQY
+461 VVPISDIDEY
-472 LPSDTPTVSPEEFAA
+472 LPTDTPTVSPEEFAA
-487 DMLRRVMSYDYGMDV
+487 DMARRVFSYDYALDV
-502 SRIHAQ
+502 ARIHAQ

-522 ALMGRDNFELVFG
+522 ALMGRDNFESVFG
-535 SQPSTPIELRFTD
+535 SQPFTPIELRFTD
-548 ALSPDWDAV
+548 ALSPDWDVV
-557 MRSIM
+557 MRSVF

-569 TSVWNALPVLTSD
+569 TSVWNALPVLSSD

-590 LAQTAMSVLMPQMF
+590 LAQTAMSVVMPQMLL
-604 ITAIDDAL
+604 TAIDDAL

-625 ARDDFATVIL
+625 ARDDLATAIL

-655 MSDLIANTPSFSLA
+655 MADLIADTPSFSLA
-669 DLFG
+669 DLFGG

>member
-1 MVKEIGGVVAVDMTG
+1 MMVGT
-16 NTEAQRPSRVS
+16 P
-27 AWLRSSGRA
+27 
-36 RRLATAAVAVG
+36 LATAG
-47 GALSMVMGT
+47 GV
-56 PLGTA
+56 
-61 GGSAPAVTLT
+61 APAVRLT
-71 AGYQQALD
+71 AGYQDALD
-79 ALLDAMK
+79 DLLAAMK
-86 QAQAYDLSLP
+86 QAQANDLALP

-104 TLMTMLRNTNYQL
+104 TLMTMIQNTNYQL

-170 TYVLTGTLGGATEH
+170 TYVLKGTLGGATEH

-199 IEDLELNHGLVVDD
+199 IEDLELNHGLVVDAN
-213 KGNFTIYIGPE
+213 GNFTIYVGPE

-232 LDSTDATV
+232 LDSSDATV

-256 KGPASISLQCV
+256 KGPASLSLQCV
-267 SDCPPFFSIPA
+267 ADCPPFFSIPA

-283 TEGGGTDVPAEPAKI
+283 TDGGGTDVPAEPAKI
-298 GSVDDVLNMLFNA
+298 GSVDDVLNMLFSA

-328 SVGMEVPPNTM
+328 SVGMEVPANTM
-339 MTLAPETSY
+339 MNLAPETSF
-348 GVGLESAVVTGGNW
+348 GVGLESAVVTGGNF
-362 DLDSGEA
+362 DLDPGEA
-369 LILKVPNVEAAYSGI
+369 LVLKLPNVDAAYSGI

-398 AQTTLNHTTTFHS
+398 AQTTLNDTQAFHS

-418 VISATNPGV
+418 VVSATNPGV
-427 ANWLDTGGLA
+427 ANWLDTGGLT
-437 TGEIFARFENVDD
+437 TGEIFARYENVTD
-450 RDAAIGLGVTA
+450 RADAIGLGVEA
-461 QVVRVGDIAQY
+461 HVVSMDDLANW
-472 LPSDTPTVSPEEFAA
+472 LPDDTPAVSPEEFAA
-487 DMLRRVMSYDYGMDV
+487 DMARRVFSYDYAMDI

-508 PAWVLQHLELNALS
+508 PAWVLQQLELNALS
-522 ALMGRDNFELVFG
+522 AVMGKDNFESVFG
-535 SQPSTPIELRFTD
+535 IQPSTPIELRFTD

-557 MRSIM
+557 MRSVM

-569 TSVWNALPVLTSD
+569 TSVWNALPVLSADVTM
-582 ITLPITLA
+582 PISLA
-590 LAQTAMSVLMPQMF
+590 LAQGAMSLLLPQMAL
-604 ITAIDDAL
+604 TAIDDAL

-635 SGNDDW
+635 SGNNDW

-655 MSDLIANTPSFSLA
+655 MSDLIASTPSFSLV

>member
-1 MVKEIGGVVAVDMTG
+1 M
-16 NTEAQRPSRVS
+16 RVES
-27 AWLRSSGRA
+27 KRA
-36 RRLATAAVAVG
+36 RRLLTAAAVLG
-47 GALSMVMGT
+47 GALSMMVGT
-56 PLGTA
+56 PLATA
-61 GGSAPAVTLT
+61 GGLAPAVRLT
-71 AGYQQALD
+71 AGYQDALD
-79 ALLDAMK
+79 DLLAAMK
-86 QAQAYDLSLP
+86 QAQANDLALP

-104 TLMTMLRNTNYQL
+104 TLMTMIQNTNYQL

-170 TYVLTGTLGGATEH
+170 TYVLKGTLGGATEH

-199 IEDLELNHGLVVDD
+199 IEDLELNHGLVVDAN
-213 KGNFTIYIGPE
+213 GNFTIYVGPE
-224 APAGAVNF
+224 PPAGAVNF
-232 LDSTDATV
+232 LDSSDATV

-256 KGPASISLQCV
+256 KGPANISLQCV
-267 SDCPPFFSIPA
+267 ADCPPFFSIPA

-283 TEGGGTDVPAEPAKI
+283 TDGGGTDVPAEPAKI
-298 GSVDDVLNMLFNA
+298 GSVDDVLNMLFSA

-328 SVGMEVPPNTM
+328 SVGMEVPANTM
-339 MTLAPETSY
+339 MNLAPETSF
-348 GVGLESAVVTGGNW
+348 GVGLESAVVTGGNF
-362 DLDSGEA
+362 DLDPGEA
-369 LILKVPNVEAAYSGI
+369 LVLKLPTVDAAYSGI

-398 AQTTLNHTTTFHS
+398 AQTTLNDTQAFHS

-418 VISATNPGV
+418 VVSATNPGV
-427 ANWLDTGGLA
+427 ANWLDTGGLT
-437 TGEIFARFENVDD
+437 TGEIFARYENVTD
-450 RDAAIGLGVTA
+450 RADAIGLGVEA
-461 QVVRVGDIAQY
+461 HVVSMDDLANW
-472 LPSDTPTVSPEEFAA
+472 LPDDTPTVSPEEFAA
-487 DMLRRVMSYDYGMDV
+487 DMARRVFSYDYAMDI

-508 PAWVLQHLELNALS
+508 PAWVLQQLELNALS
-522 ALMGRDNFELVFG
+522 AVMGSENFESVFG
-535 SQPSTPIELRFTD
+535 TQPSTPIELRFTD

-557 MRSIM
+557 MRSVM

-569 TSVWNALPVLTSD
+569 TSVWNALPVLSAD
-582 ITLPITLA
+582 ITMPISLA
-590 LAQTAMSVLMPQMF
+590 LAQGAMSLLLPQMAL
-604 ITAIDDAL
+604 TAIDDAL

-635 SGNDDW
+635 SGNNDW

-655 MSDLIANTPSFSLA
+655 MSDLIASTPSFSLA

>member
-1 MVKEIGGVVAVDMTG
+1 MVAAPALTIP
-16 NTEAQRPSRVS
+16 AQAGP
-27 AWLRSSGRA
+27 
-36 RRLATAAVAVG
+36 AVA
-47 GALSMVMGT
+47 
-56 PLGTA
+56 
-61 GGSAPAVTLT
+61 LT

-86 QAQAYDLSLP
+86 QAQANDLALP

-104 TLMTMLRNTNYQL
+104 TLMTMLQNTNYQL
-117 ITTGLSRVTE
+117 LTTGLSRVTE

-134 QSPEVVAGNVADSRQ
+134 QSPEVVAGTVADSRQ

-199 IEDLELNHGLVVDD
+199 IEDLELNHGLVVDAN
-213 KGNFTIYIGPE
+213 GNFTIYIGPE

-267 SDCPPFFSIPA
+267 ADCPPFFSIPA

-283 TEGGGTDVPAEPAKI
+283 TDGGGTDVPTEPAHI
-298 GSVDDVLNMLFNA
+298 GSVDDVLNMLFSA

-328 SVGMEVPPNTM
+328 SVGMEVPANTM

-362 DLDSGEA
+362 ELDPGEA
-369 LILKVPNVEAAYSGI
+369 LILKVPTVEAAYSGI

-398 AQTTLNHTTTFHS
+398 AQTTLNNTTTYHA

-427 ANWLDTGGLA
+427 ANWLDTGGLT
-437 TGEIFARFENVDD
+437 TGEIFARFENVTD
-450 RDAAIGLGVTA
+450 RADALGLGVET
-461 QVVRVGDIAQY
+461 QVVNLDDLGNSI

-487 DMLRRVMSYDYGMDV
+487 DMARRVFSYDYAMDV

-522 ALMGRDNFELVFG
+522 ALMGQDDFESVFG
-535 SQPSTPIELRFTD
+535 SQPFTPIELRFTD

-557 MRSIM
+557 MRSVF

-590 LAQTAMSVLMPQMF
+590 LAQTAMSVVMPQMLL
-604 ITAIDDAL
+604 TAIDDAL

-625 ARDDFATVIL
+625 ARDDLATVIL

-655 MSDLIANTPSFSLA
+655 MADLIANTPSFSLA
-669 DLFG
+669 DLFGG

>member
-1 MVKEIGGVVAVDMTG
+1 MAVDTTG
-16 NTEAQRPSRVS
+16 NIEAQRPSRVASWLLSS
-27 AWLRSSGRA
+27 AHG
-36 RRLATAAVAVG
+36 RRLGTAAVAVG
-47 GALSMVMGT
+47 GALSMVMGS
-56 PLGTA
+56 PMATA
-61 GGSAPAVTLT
+61 GSVAPAVTLT

-104 TLMTMLRNTNYQL
+104 TLMRMLQNTNYQL

-154 TPDINYHVTAG
+154 TPDIYYHVTAG

-170 TYVLTGTLGGATEH
+170 TYVLTGNLGGGTEH

-199 IEDLELNHGLVVDD
+199 IEDLELNHGLVVDAN
-213 KGNFTIYIGPE
+213 GNFTIYIGPE
-224 APAGAVNF
+224 APPGAVNF

-251 TGDWA
+251 LGDWA
-256 KGPASISLQCV
+256 KGPGSISLQCV

-283 TEGGGTDVPAEPAKI
+283 TEDGGTDAPSAPGSI
-298 GSVDDVLNMLFNA
+298 GSVDDVLNMLFGA

-328 SVGMEVPPNTM
+328 SVGMEVPANTM

-348 GVGLESAVVTGGNW
+348 GVGLESAVVTGGNF
-362 DLDSGEA
+362 DLDPGEA
-369 LILKVPNVEAAYSGI
+369 LILKVPTIDAAYSGI

-398 AQTTLNHTTTFHS
+398 AQTTLNHTQTYYA

-418 VISATNPGV
+418 VVSATNPGV
-427 ANWLDTGGLA
+427 ANWLDTGGL
-437 TGEIFARFENVDD
+437 TRGEIFARFENVDD
-450 RDAAIGLGVTA
+450 RDAAIGQGVTA
-461 QVVRVGDIAQY
+461 QVVSLDDIAQY

-487 DMLRRVMSYDYGMDV
+487 DMARRVFSYGYGLDV

-508 PAWVLQHLELNALS
+508 PAWVLQNLELNAIS
-522 ALMGRDNFELVFG
+522 ALMGRDNFESVFG
-535 SQPSTPIELRFTD
+535 TQPFTPIELRFTD

-557 MRSIM
+557 LRSVL

-569 TSVWNALPVLTSD
+569 TSVWNALPVLSND
-582 ITLPITLA
+582 ITMPITLA
-590 LAQTAMSVLMPQMF
+590 LAQTAMSVLMPQML
-604 ITAIDDAL
+604 IPAINDAL

-625 ARDDFATVIL
+625 ARDDFATAIL
-635 SGNDDW
+635 SGNNDW

-655 MSDLIANTPSFSLA
+655 MSDLIANTPSFDLN
-669 DLFG
+669 DLFGG

>member
-1 MVKEIGGVVAVDMTG
+1 MGRVAVDLAGSAESKHPT
-16 NTEAQRPSRVS
+16 RPRGRRS
-27 AWLRSSGRA
+27 AI
-36 RRLATAAVAVG
+36 AAAALG
-47 GALSMVMGT
+47 SALSMVVAT
-56 PLGTA
+56 PLATA
-61 GGSAPAVTLT
+61 HVAPAVTLT

-86 QAQAYDLSLP
+86 QAQTFDLSLP

-104 TLMTMLRNTNYQL
+104 TLMTMLQNTNYQL

-154 TPDINYHVTAG
+154 TPDIYYHVTAG

-170 TYVLTGTLGGATEH
+170 TYKLTGTLGGGTEH
-184 MSISTMAVTGATAHT
+184 MSISTMAVTGATAKT
-199 IEDLELNHGLVVDD
+199 IEDLELNHGLVVNPD
-213 KGNFTIYIGPE
+213 GTFTIYIGPE
-224 APAGAVNF
+224 APAGAANF

-251 TGDWA
+251 MGDWA
-256 KGPASISLQCV
+256 KGPGNISLQCV

-283 TEGGGTDVPAEPAKI
+283 TDGGGTDVPTGPAHI

-328 SVGMEVPPNTM
+328 SVGMEVDPNTM
-339 MTLAPETSY
+339 MKLAPETSY
-348 GVGLESAVVTGGNW
+348 GVGLESAVVTGGNFE
-362 DLDSGEA
+362 LDPGDA
-369 LILKVPNVEAAYSGI
+369 LVLKVPTVDSAYSGI

-398 AQTTLNHTTTFHS
+398 AQTTLNNTQAFHS

-418 VISATNPGV
+418 IVSATNPGV
-427 ANWLDTGGLA
+427 ANWLDTGGLN
-437 TGEIFARFENVDD
+437 TGEIFARFENVTD
-450 RDAAIGLGVTA
+450 RDAALGLGVETH
-461 QVVRVGDIAQY
+461 VVPIGDIGQY
-472 LPSDTPTVSPEEFAA
+472 LPDDTPTVSPEEFAA
-487 DMLRRVMSYDYGMDV
+487 DMARRVMSYDYALDV

-522 ALMGRDNFELVFG
+522 ALMGKEDFESVFG

-557 MRSIM
+557 LRSVF

-582 ITLPITLA
+582 ITMPFTLA
-590 LAQTAMSVLMPQMF
+590 LAQTAMSVVMPQLLLP
-604 ITAIDDAL
+604 AIDGAL
-612 FNPNTSI
+612 FDPNTSI
-619 LAGLLN
+619 LSGLLN
-625 ARDDFATVIL
+625 ARDDLATAIL
-635 SGNDDW
+635 SGNNDW

-655 MSDLIANTPSFSLA
+655 MSDLIASTPSFSLA
-669 DLFG
+669 DLFGG

>member
-1 MVKEIGGVVAVDMTG
+1 MT
-16 NTEAQRPSRVS
+16 VS
-27 AWLRSSGRA
+27 IETKRATQA
-36 RRLATAAVAVG
+36 RRLGVAVAALG
-47 GALSMVMGT
+47 GALTLMMGT
-56 PLGTA
+56 PLVTA
-61 GGSAPAVTLT
+61 GGVAPAVRLT
-71 AGYQQALD
+71 AGYQEAFD
-79 ALLDAMK
+79 DLLAAMK
-86 QAQAYDLSLP
+86 QAQANDLALP
-96 YASPGDAD
+96 YASAGDAA
-104 TLMTMLRNTNYQL
+104 TLMTMLQNTNYEL

-170 TYVLTGTLGGATEH
+170 TYKLTGTLGGGTEH
-184 MSISTMAVTGATAHT
+184 LSISTTAVTGATANT
-199 IEDLELNHGLVVDD
+199 IDDLEMGHGLVVDSN
-213 KGNFTIYIGPE
+213 GNFTVYIGPE
-224 APAGAVNF
+224 APSGAANF

-256 KGPASISLQCV
+256 KGPANISLQCV

-283 TEGGGTDVPAEPAKI
+283 TDGTDGTDGTDTPTEPAKI
-298 GSVDDVLNMLFNA
+298 GSVDDVLNMLFSA

-328 SVGMEVPPNTM
+328 SVGMEVPANTM

-348 GVGLESAVVTGGNW
+348 GVGLESAVVTGGNF
-362 DLDSGEA
+362 DLDSGQA
-369 LILKVPNVEAAYSGI
+369 LIIKVPDVEAAYSGI

-398 AQTTLNHTTTFHS
+398 AQTTLNNTTAYHA

-427 ANWLDTGGLA
+427 ANWLDTGGLSR
-437 TGEIFARFENVDD
+437 GEIFARFENVDD

-461 QVVRVGDIAQY
+461 RVVPVADVTQY
-472 LPSDTPTVSPEEFAA
+472 LPGDTPTVSPEEYAA
-487 DMLRRVMSYDYGMDV
+487 DMAQRVFSYDYSLDV

-522 ALMGRDNFELVFG
+522 ALMGSENFESVFG
-535 SQPSTPIELRFTD
+535 TQPSTPIELRFTE

-557 MRSIM
+557 MGSVM
-562 DHPMESL
+562 AHPMESL
-569 TSVWNALPVLTSD
+569 VSAWNALPVLSAD
-582 ITLPITLA
+582 ITMPITLA
-590 LAQTAMSVLMPQMF
+590 LAQSAMSVLMPQLA
-604 ITAIDDAL
+604 ITALDDAL

-625 ARDDFATVIL
+625 ARDDFATSIL
-635 SGNDDW
+635 SGNNDW

-655 MSDLIANTPSFSLA
+655 MSDLIASTPSFSLT
-669 DLFG
+669 DLFGG

>member
-1 MVKEIGGVVAVDMTG
+1 MDLTASAGPKRAPRVLGRRYGV
-16 NTEAQRPSRVS
+16 
-27 AWLRSSGRA
+27 
-36 RRLATAAVAVG
+36 AAAALG
-47 GALSMVMGT
+47 SALSMV
-56 PLGTA
+56 A
-61 GGSAPAVTLT
+61 APALTIPAQAGPAVALT

-86 QAQAYDLSLP
+86 QAQANDLALP
-96 YASPGDAD
+96 YASPGDAA
-104 TLMTMLRNTNYQL
+104 TLMTMLQNTNYQL
-117 ITTGLSRVTE
+117 LTTGLSRVTE

-134 QSPEVVAGNVADSRQ
+134 QSPEVVAGTVADSRQ

-199 IEDLELNHGLVVDD
+199 IEDLELNHGLVVDTN
-213 KGNFTIYIGPE
+213 GNFTIYIGPE

-267 SDCPPFFSIPA
+267 ADCPPFFSIPA

-283 TEGGGTDVPAEPAKI
+283 TDGGGTDVPTEPAHI
-298 GSVDDVLNMLFNA
+298 GSVDDVLNMLFSA

-328 SVGMEVPPNTM
+328 SVGMEVPANTM

-362 DLDSGEA
+362 ELDPGEA
-369 LILKVPNVEAAYSGI
+369 LILKVPTVEAAYSGI

-398 AQTTLNHTTTFHS
+398 AQTTLNNTTTYHA

-427 ANWLDTGGLA
+427 ANWLDTGGLT
-437 TGEIFARFENVDD
+437 TGEIFARFENVTD
-450 RDAAIGLGVTA
+450 RADALGLGVET
-461 QVVRVGDIAQY
+461 QVVNLDDLGNSI

-487 DMLRRVMSYDYGMDV
+487 DMARRVFSYDYAMDV

-522 ALMGRDNFELVFG
+522 ALMGKDDFESVFG
-535 SQPSTPIELRFTD
+535 SQPFTPIELRFTD

-557 MRSIM
+557 MRSVF

-590 LAQTAMSVLMPQMF
+590 LAQTAMSVVMPQMLL
-604 ITAIDDAL
+604 TAIDDAL

-625 ARDDFATVIL
+625 ARDDLATVIL

-655 MSDLIANTPSFSLA
+655 MADLIANTPSFSLA
-669 DLFG
+669 DLFGG

>member
-1 MVKEIGGVVAVDMTG
+1 MDITGG
-16 NTEAQRPSRVS
+16 TEPN
-27 AWLRSSGRA
+27 RSSRFRA
-36 RRLATAAVAVG
+36 KRYPVAAAALG
-47 GALSMVMGT
+47 AALSMVVGT
-56 PLGTA
+56 PLDTA
-61 GGSAPAVTLT
+61 GAPAPAVTLT

-79 ALLDAMK
+79 DLLDAMK
-86 QAQAYDLSLP
+86 QAQANDLDLP

-104 TLMTMLRNTNYQL
+104 TVMTMLQNTNYQL

-154 TPDINYHVTAG
+154 TPDIYYHVTAG

-170 TYVLTGTLGGATEH
+170 TYKLTGTLGGATEH
-184 MSISTMAVTGATAHT
+184 MSISTMAVTGATAKT
-199 IEDLELNHGLVVDD
+199 IEDLELNHGLVVNPD
-213 KGNFTIYIGPE
+213 GTFTVYIGPE
-224 APAGAVNF
+224 APAGAANF
-232 LDSTDATV
+232 LDSSDATV

-251 TGDWA
+251 MGDWA
-256 KGPASISLQCV
+256 NGPGSISLQCV
-267 SDCPPFFSIPA
+267 ADCPPFFSIPA

-283 TEGGGTDVPAEPAKI
+283 TEDGGTDVPTEPANI
-298 GSVDDVLNMLFNA
+298 GSVDDVLNMLFGA

-328 SVGMEVPPNTM
+328 SVGMEVPANTM

-348 GVGLESAVVTGGNW
+348 GVGLESAVVTGGNFE
-362 DLDSGEA
+362 LDPGEA
-369 LILKVPNVEAAYSGI
+369 LILKLPTVDAAYSGI

-398 AQTTLNHTTTFHS
+398 AQTTLNNTQAFHS

-418 VISATNPGV
+418 VVSATNPGV
-427 ANWLDTGGLA
+427 ANWLDTGGLN
-437 TGEIFARFENVDD
+437 TGEIFARFENVTD
-450 RDAAIGLGVTA
+450 RADALGLGVETH
-461 QVVRVGDIAQY
+461 VVPIDDIGQY
-472 LPSDTPTVSPEEFAA
+472 LPDDTPNVSPEEFAA
-487 DMLRRVMSYDYGMDV
+487 DMARRVMSYDYALDV

-522 ALMGRDNFELVFG
+522 ALMGRDNFESVFG
-535 SQPSTPIELRFTD
+535 SQPFTPIELRFTD

-557 MRSIM
+557 WNSFM
-562 DHPMESL
+562 DHPAESL
-569 TSVWNALPVLTSD
+569 TSVFNALPVLTSD
-582 ITLPITLA
+582 ISLPVTLA
-590 LAQTAMSVLMPQMF
+590 LAQTAMSVVMPQLF
-604 ITAIDDAL
+604 VTAVDDAL

-619 LAGLLN
+619 LSGLLN
-625 ARDDFATVIL
+625 ARDDLATVIL

-655 MSDLIANTPSFSLA
+655 MADLIADTPSFSLS
-669 DLFG
+669 DLFGG